1 MGNTGVSGGKEAGS
15 ALRNSLPIV
24 SAGAASFALLCA
36 VAFQGRSEAARGD
49 RVLHNLDFLVFR
61 FRAGATLILEW
72 SYAHRS
78 FLACFATLFLAA
90 TTAAA
95 CARGGRRGLPAALLS
110 TAAVAAVWGE
120 ILLLDARAFG
130 WALFAAAI
138 LAAAAAARMRPL
150 ALTPGFPAWPEE
162 SALESPTG
170 RTLPGWTESLG
181 LFALFVLALFTRA
194 WAINQLPSNFD
205 EEMISV
211 QTQSRTGHGLR
222 QFIATEFVGTSNG
235 LATPATN
242 RVMFA
247 ALGVSLYATRV
258 TALVWGLA
266 AVPLFWGLVRRLCGG
281 ALATFGATLL
291 FVCAP
296 EQLFW
301 SRSEVSV
308 FAPVA
313 ALGLLFAHAGLSM
326 VRRFGLAPVL
336 IAACVT
342 PLCRFFYTAGHVLFV
357 YPALLAG
364 HAALFARGVARRAL
378 GALPVLLIGIAAWV
392 ASVSI
397 AVAAAGGPRRF
408 IDPARVRG
416 EPAWRAGFSST
427 ASAAEVL
434 RGQASRVAG
443 NLASVGASLTSHQA
457 YASHWYERFA
467 AVPGRDPMVCVG
479 LTILA
484 AVGLGYLLGQ
494 IAERRAALVLFW
506 LGLGLLPGVLS
517 DEPDAR
523 RLSVIFVPI
532 LLLAALVVTAWVRL
546 ARDAGGRLA
555 GNLARAGAGLAIAG
569 VSASG
574 LAANLLLPVAPIVR
588 DEEIRFARPLVEKS
602 DVVLHNLFYRFGK
615 TLEFGFLDRLLSP
628 AGPCM
633 QFVDRGDELLSILRP
648 SCDFSEEVYGLTM
661 APLEIESRR
670 RALRAA
676 RVSYLFRD
684 TPPARQAVSVLP
696 AIDPG
701 ARIVE
706 RDWPSMGERLLAFEV
721 NPEALRAATA
731 PEESPGG
738 VRGGFL
744 VPKPGWYRLALDPP
758 CPLARVAVG
767 ASRWNGEEERPLLP
781 GIFPF
786 EISGPAG
793 RVSRARPVLAAS
805 GVAGTFAP
813 ALTAPALA
821 LLPETRGVEPV
832 SFAGWPHAREVLRT
846 ADRISDFGVDREG
859 RLYALFLRDQSWEIR
874 RYSRDGVETVRV
886 RAELP
891 LDASTGTLLVEP
903 EGGCIAFSLRVFE
916 RFDEN
921 LARQGRWELPD
932 DLAGSHVAHL
942 PGGHLA
948 VLTGSFLHIL
958 GANGR
963 VESVWGPEGERRG
976 RFELPIAVAFEGD
989 RLAVIEE
996 AGGVYVFRLAEN
1008 PIALRPESRF
1018 TLAFAR
1024 EPHPE
1029 YLRGAAFDGPRLLVP
1044 YSPEEAPL
1052 IVDVRG
1058 TRLMP
1063 ARSSS
1068 DLRRWDLA
1076 SPYRFSHASHEL
1088 FVLDGAVSAIHA
1100 LTPGE
1105 AP

>member
-15 ALRNSLPIV
+15 ALRNSLPVV
-24 SAGAASFALLCA
+24 SAGAASFALLGA

-61 FRAGATLILEW
+61 FRAGAILILEW

-78 FLACFATLFLAA
+78 FLACCATLFLAA

-110 TAAVAAVWGE
+110 TAPVAAVWGE

-194 WAINQLPSNFD
+194 WAVNQLPSNFD

-291 FVCAP
+291 FV
-296 EQLFW
+296 
-301 SRSEVSV
+301 
-308 FAPVA
+308 FAPA
-313 ALGLLFAHAGLSM
+313 
-326 VRRFGLAPVL
+326 RP
-336 IAACVT
+336 
-342 PLCRFFYTAGHVLFV
+342 
-357 YPALLAG
+357 LAG
-364 HAALFARGVARRAL
+364 HAALCGRGVARRAL

-416 EPAWRAGFSST
+416 EPAWRAGFPST
-427 ASAAEVL
+427 ASAAEGL
-434 RGQASRVAG
+434 RGPGARVAG

-555 GNLARAGAGLAIAG
+555 GNLARVGAG
-569 VSASG
+569 
-574 LAANLLLPVAPIVR
+574 
-588 DEEIRFARPLVEKS
+588 
-602 DVVLHNLFYRFGK
+602 
-615 TLEFGFLDRLLSP
+615 
-628 AGPCM
+628 
-633 QFVDRGDELLSILRP
+633 
-648 SCDFSEEVYGLTM
+648 
-661 APLEIESRR
+661 
-670 RALRAA
+670 
-676 RVSYLFRD
+676 
-684 TPPARQAVSVLP
+684 
-696 AIDPG
+696 
-701 ARIVE
+701 
-706 RDWPSMGERLLAFEV
+706 
-721 NPEALRAATA
+721 
-731 PEESPGG
+731 
-738 VRGGFL
+738 
-744 VPKPGWYRLALDPP
+744 
-758 CPLARVAVG
+758 
-767 ASRWNGEEERPLLP
+767 
-781 GIFPF
+781 
-786 EISGPAG
+786 
-793 RVSRARPVLAAS
+793 
-805 GVAGTFAP
+805 
-813 ALTAPALA
+813 
-821 LLPETRGVEPV
+821 
-832 SFAGWPHAREVLRT
+832 
-846 ADRISDFGVDREG
+846 
-859 RLYALFLRDQSWEIR
+859 
-874 RYSRDGVETVRV
+874 
-886 RAELP
+886 
-891 LDASTGTLLVEP
+891 
-903 EGGCIAFSLRVFE
+903 
-916 RFDEN
+916 
-921 LARQGRWELPD
+921 
-932 DLAGSHVAHL
+932 
-942 PGGHLA
+942 
-948 VLTGSFLHIL
+948 
-958 GANGR
+958 
-963 VESVWGPEGERRG
+963 
-976 RFELPIAVAFEGD
+976 
-989 RLAVIEE
+989 
-996 AGGVYVFRLAEN
+996 
-1008 PIALRPESRF
+1008 
-1018 TLAFAR
+1018 
-1024 EPHPE
+1024 
-1029 YLRGAAFDGPRLLVP
+1029 
-1044 YSPEEAPL
+1044 
-1052 IVDVRG
+1052 
-1058 TRLMP
+1058 
-1063 ARSSS
+1063 
-1068 DLRRWDLA
+1068 
-1076 SPYRFSHASHEL
+1076 
-1088 FVLDGAVSAIHA
+1088 
-1100 LTPGE
+1100 
-1105 AP
+1105 